1 MVWPS
6 IGEMKIQ
13 KKCKIIEISPKKLF
27 LDSEYTQRN

>member
-13 KKCKIIEISPKKLF
+13 KECKIIEISPKKVF
-27 LDSEYTQRN
+27 LGSEYTLRN